1 MIESLEILKKNL
13 KQVVIGKEEAIDL
26 ILVGLLSE
34 GHILIEDVPG
44 VGKTLMAK
52 ALAVSLDCDFRRLQC
67 TPDLTPTDVTG
78 FFIFDRRSNDFKFR
92 PGPVLTNILLVD
104 EVNRAVPRTQSSLLE
119 SMEEK
124 QVTVD
129 SQTFQLPRP
138 FFLLATQNP
147 VELEGTF
154 PLPEAQLDRFLL
166 KISLGYPSLKEEQEI
181 ISVHGK
187 ENPLFSLP
195 MAASRDDVLRW
206 QEQSRQVFVHDSVG
220 HYIVALV
227 RATREHSSVA
237 LGASPR
243 ASLALHRAA
252 RALAL
257 LRGRDYVIPDDVK
270 YLARFV
276 LGHRLI
282 LRREERLRGIDAGK
296 VIEEVVSTLAVP
308 VEESGK

>member
-1 MIESLEILKKNL
+1 LNESLKTLRKNL
-13 KQVVIGKEEAIDL
+13 RQVIIGKEEAIDL
-26 ILVGLLSE
+26 ILVGLLAE

-52 ALAVSLDCDFRRLQC
+52 ALAISLGCDFRRLQC

-166 KISLGYPSLKEEQEI
+166 KISLGYPTLEEEQEI
-181 ISVHGK
+181 IAVHGR
-187 ENPLFSLP
+187 ENPLCSLP
-195 MAASRDDVLRW
+195 VAASREDVLRW
-206 QEQSRQVFVHDSVG
+206 QEQSQQVFVSPPVG
-220 HYIVALV
+220 HYIVTLV
-227 RATREHSSVA
+227 RATREHPAVA

-243 ASLALHRAA
+243 ASLALQRAA
-252 RALAL
+252 RALAT
-257 LRGRDYVIPDDVK
+257 LRDRDYVIPDDVK
-270 YLARFV
+270 YLARYV

-282 LRREERLRGIDAGK
+282 LRREERLRGLDAGK
-296 VIEEVVSTLAVP
+296 VVEEVVSTLAVP
-308 VEESGK
+308 AEGNVK